1 MVAGNAW
8 SGTAVAAIQPL
19 AVGEPGILRLR
30 TADFPPLQST
40 FGAVRL
46 AFNALGQVAP
56 MPPFIVSRD
65 DTDYF
70 VVSAECTHQ
79 ACLIP
84 AFSAT
89 KTSTCP
95 CHGSRFG
102 HDGRVIRGPAGAPL
116 TRYEV
121 SSQEPGM
128 LAITLPEIPGYNV
141 SIDRVQASGTPRTAL
156 AFQSLTNVEYE
167 ILGRASSGSE
177 WVVQSFA
184 QTETGPSDK
193 RSLKATGG
201 RQVVYVESAGS
212 SAMFVVS
219 AKVRQV

>member
-1 MVAGNAW
+1 MVAGNTW
-8 SGTAVAAIQPL
+8 SATAVAAIQPL
-19 AVGEPGILRLR
+19 ALGEPGILRLR

-65 DTDYF
+65 GIDYF
-70 VVSAECTHQ
+70 AVSAECTHQ

-84 AFSAT
+84 AFGAT

-102 HDGRVIRGPAGAPL
+102 HDGRVLRGPANSPL
-116 TRYEV
+116 ARYEV
-121 SSQEPGM
+121 STQESGV
-128 LAITLPEIPGYNV
+128 LAITLPEIPSYNV
-141 SIDRVQASGTPRTAL
+141 SIERVQTAATPRTAL
-156 AFQSLTNVEYE
+156 AFESLTNVEYE
-167 ILGRASSGSE
+167 VLGRTSSQSG
-177 WVVQSFA
+177 WAVQSFA

-193 RSLKATGG
+193 KSIKATGG
-201 RQVVYVESAGS
+201 RQVVYLESSGPGAI
-212 SAMFVVS
+212 FVVS